1 MLKAHICFKPVV
13 ERGTREETKKLV
25 IKALKVFFDDNG
37 LSENYENVRS
47 RLTSY
52 TLWPQNKRGKK
63 PTLEIIDVD
72 DAYILSVTCDFDPIT
87 YGFYPSFSSFAFRLY
102 DVLDCSPI
110 IRLGL
115 GGLTIDSENSE
126 IKYAEPYEPE
136 TILYY
141 VAPYVYGTKEE
152 MEDKPVELD
161 KDGRLYTMPEFLQAI
176 DDDDIS
182 DYDGSCDLLYKKD
195 GQWYMSQLDVS
206 ITYPLPE
213 FIKTKY
219 THAMWYNK

>member
-1 MLKAHICFKPVV
+1 MLRAHICFKPRV
-13 ERGTREETKKLV
+13 EKPTSEETKQLV

-37 LSENYENVRS
+37 LCEDYENVRS

-52 TLWPQNKRGKK
+52 TLWPQSAQGEG
-63 PTLEIIDVD
+63 PTVEIIDVD
-72 DAYILSVTCDFDPIT
+72 DMHILSVTCNFTPIT

-102 DVLDCSPI
+102 DALDCSPI

-126 IKYAEPYEPE
+126 IKYADPYEPE
-136 TILYY
+136 TTLYY
-141 VAPYVYGTKEE
+141 LAPYVYGTKEE
-152 MEDKPVELD
+152 LVDKPIELN
-161 KDGRLYTMPEFLQAI
+161 KYGHLYTMPEFLQAI
-176 DDDDIS
+176 DNDDIS
-182 DYDGSCDLLYKKD
+182 DYDGSCDLLYEKD
-195 GQWYMSQLDVS
+195 GQWYASQLDVS
-206 ITYPLPE
+206 IDYPLPE